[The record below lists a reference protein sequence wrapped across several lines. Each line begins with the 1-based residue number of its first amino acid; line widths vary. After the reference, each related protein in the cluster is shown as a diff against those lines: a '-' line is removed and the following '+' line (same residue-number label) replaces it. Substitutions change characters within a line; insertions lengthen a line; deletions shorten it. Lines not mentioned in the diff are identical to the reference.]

1 MAELIDSLDH
11 SLRVVRLSMAKDMLL
26 EVRVGIIGAKIDIFV
41 TIRFFPLVLVAF
53 RVGHNIKL

>member
-1 MAELIDSLDH
+1 MAELIDSIDH

-41 TIRFFPLVLVAF
+41 TIGFFPLVLVAF
-53 RVGHNIKL
+53 LVGHNIKL